1 MSLKKKILG
10 LLLILATFSILF
22 IIFIPSFYSNNT
34 AGKFEKEVDI
44 NLQFLEKEEK
54 PIVLIFFG
62 YVGCTDVCTP
72 ALHQLNEI
80 YKKIDSKNV
89 SLYFINL
96 LTSAD
101 PQSVDAFAK
110 SFNPA
115 FKGVYLNQKEIDTVI
130 TKLNVMSVPSLLD
143 KNVIDHSAFLHLFEK
158 EDGAYKQKYI
168 YTTSPFDMDYIIK
181 DITKIQGELKW

>member
-1 MSLKKKILG
+1 MSFKKKVLG
-10 LLLILATFSILF
+10 LLLIICTFSILF

-34 AGKFEKEVDI
+34 AGKFDKKVDI
-44 NLQFLEKEEK
+44 NLPFLEKEQK
-54 PIVLIFFG
+54 PIVLLFFG
-62 YVGCTDVCTP
+62 YVGCTEICTP
-72 ALHQLNEI
+72 ALHQLDEI
-80 YKKIDSKNV
+80 FKKIDSKNV

-101 PQSVDAFAK
+101 PQSVDDFAK

-115 FKGVYLNQKEIDTVI
+115 FNGVYLNQKEIDTVI

-158 EDGAYKQKYI
+158 ENGVYKQKYI

>member
-22 IIFIPSFYSNNT
+22 LIFIPSFYSNNT

-143 KNVIDHSAFLHLFEK
+143 KNVIDHSAFLHLFIK
-158 EDGAYKQKYI
+158 ENDVYKQKYI

>member
-1 MSLKKKILG
+1 MSLKKRIIG
-10 LLLILATFSILF
+10 LLLIISTFSILF

-44 NLQFLEKEEK
+44 NLGFLEKEEK
-54 PIVLIFFG
+54 PIVLFFFG
-62 YVGCTDVCTP
+62 YVGCTEVCTP

-80 YKKIDSKNV
+80 FKKIDSNNV

-101 PQSVDAFAK
+101 PQSVDDFAK

-115 FKGVYLNQKEIDTVI
+115 FKGVYLSQKEIDTVI

-143 KNVIDHSAFLHLFEK
+143 KNVIDHSAFLHLFK
-158 EDGAYKQKYI
+158 KDNGLYKQKYI
-168 YTTSPFDMDYIIK
+168 YTTSPFDIDYIVK
-181 DITKIQGELKW
+181 DIKKIQGELK